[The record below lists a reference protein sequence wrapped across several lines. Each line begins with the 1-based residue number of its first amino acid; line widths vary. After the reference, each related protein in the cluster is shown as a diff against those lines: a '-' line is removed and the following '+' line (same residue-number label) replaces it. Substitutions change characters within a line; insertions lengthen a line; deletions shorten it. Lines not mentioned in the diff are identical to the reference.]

1 MSNVIRATGLY
12 LFNPEMEDCFD
23 HGPIMKHL
31 KNKGTSHRSS
41 DFVEGLCEDGCLP
54 LKTDL

>member
-23 HGPIMKHL
+23 HGPIMKHF
-31 KNKGTSHRSS
+31 NNEGTLNRSS
-41 DFVEGLCEDGCLP
+41 DFVKGLYEDG
-54 LKTDL
+54 